1 MTAYDRPD
9 DTTALAQRQLDAYN
23 THDIDAFCACFAEDV
38 EAFALP
44 SMELLF
50 TGRAELRA
58 RYGPYFEKQQPQAT
72 LVRPR
77 LSLGSLAIDAESV
90 LMADGRTLEAIALY
104 HVEAGLI
111 RRFWLI
117 KPST

>member
-9 DTTALAQRQLDAYN
+9 DTTALAARQLDAYN
-23 THDIDAFCACFAEDV
+23 NHDLEAFCACFAEDV

-44 SMELLF
+44 SMEPLF

-58 RYGPYFEKQQPQAT
+58 RYGPYFEEKRPQAR

-77 LSLGSLAIDAESV
+77 LSLGTIAIDAEAV
-90 LMADGRTLEAIALY
+90 TMTDGKAVEAIALY
-104 HVEAGLI
+104 HVDAGLI

-117 KPST
+117 KP